1 MKKLLLVTLT
11 ALASNFVIG
20 QLKLVYPG
28 DLLTDINGTTVEV
41 NQPASTLDMKYEAWV
56 INLGSSD
63 VSLKCRRTEI
73 DVLTGTT
80 NATCWGICPPYE
92 NAGDKPV
99 YIASVQGLGQLV
111 EVIEATDTNK
121 TFVGHYTPE
130 NISGCSLILYE
141 WFDESNSSATLASL
155 YVRFIHN
162 GTSICTASINEETTS
177 ISTKV
182 FPVPAND
189 HLTVQI
195 DINYLLNNP
204 LSYEIVN
211 LLGEVVEVST
221 FSSTSSTQQIS
232 INDLKEGVY
241 FIRIKNNGVTLNT
254 KKFTVVK
261 G

>member
-1 MKKLLLVTLT
+1 MKKLLLLTLT

-28 DLLTDINGTTVEV
+28 DLSTNINGTTVEV
-41 NQPASTLDMKYEAWV
+41 IDVASSLDMKYEAWV
-56 INLGSSD
+56 INLGSSA

-92 NAGDKPV
+92 NAGDKPI
-99 YIASVQGLGQLV
+99 YIASIPGVGQL
-111 EVIEATDTNK
+111 IETIVANDTNK

-130 NISGCSLILYE
+130 NLSGCSLILYE
-141 WFDESNSSATLASL
+141 WFDGADPSTTLASL

-162 GTSICTASINEETTS
+162 GSSLCTASINEETETV
-177 ISTKV
+177 STKV

-189 HLTVQI
+189 HLTIQI
-195 DINYLLNNP
+195 DNNYLMNSP
-204 LSYEIVN
+204 LSYEIIN
-211 LLGEVVEVST
+211 LLGEVVT
-221 FSSTSSTQQIS
+221 TAQFNSTSNTQQIS
-232 INDLKEGVY
+232 LSELKEGVY
-241 FIRIKNNGVTLNT
+241 FIRIKNNGATLNT

-261 G
+261 